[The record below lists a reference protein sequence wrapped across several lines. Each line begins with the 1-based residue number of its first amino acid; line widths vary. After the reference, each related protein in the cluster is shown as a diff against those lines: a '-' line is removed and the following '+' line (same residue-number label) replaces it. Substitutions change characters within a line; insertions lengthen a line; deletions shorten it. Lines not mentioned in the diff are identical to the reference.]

1 MNTRRQLLSLL
12 ILDWFLCAVSW
23 SVFYYVRKIN
33 IEQVPFEVSNSFFFG
48 IGCVPI
54 LWLLLYYLQGTYHD
68 IKRLYRLKLLNLTF
82 FATLIGTLILFF
94 ALLLD
99 DEITEYHMYYKS
111 VAYLFFIQLAITLIP
126 RFVFVTF
133 LVKGIQSGRHGF
145 RTLLV
150 GGSEKAVEIFIELTN
165 GPKPIHQFKGFVN
178 INGVD
183 KQLEQKLN
191 YLGPLSELEVIIRQY
206 DVEEIIIALDSTE
219 HDKLRSILSRIAG
232 GNRSIKILPDMYDIL
247 SGSVKMTNIFGA
259 LLIEVNAETMPIW
272 QQSIKRFLDV
282 LLSLLAILLLLPVYL
297 VLSVAVKLSSP
308 GPVFFLQE
316 RVGLNGKSFNII
328 KFRTMYLDA
337 EKSGPQLSSANDARI
352 TPIGRYMR
360 KMRLD
365 EFPQFLN
372 VLKGEMSLVGPRP
385 ERQFYIDQIV
395 PIEPQFLHLT
405 NVRPGITSWGQVK
418 YGYAE
423 NVEQMLH
430 RMKFDLLYMKNRS
443 LALDFKILLYT
454 VIIIFRAKGK

>member
-1 MNTRRQLLSLL
+1 
-12 ILDWFLCAVSW
+12 
-23 SVFYYVRKIN
+23 
-33 IEQVPFEVSNSFFFG
+33 
-48 IGCVPI
+48 
-54 LWLLLYYLQGTYHD
+54 LYYLQGTYHD

-82 FATLIGTLILFF
+82 FASVIGTLILFF
-94 ALLLD
+94 GLLLD

-111 VAYLFFIQLAITLIP
+111 VAYLFVIQLGCTLVP
-126 RFVFVTF
+126 RFLFVTF
-133 LVKGIQSGRHGF
+133 LVKRIQSGKHGF
-145 RTLLV
+145 KTLLV
-150 GGSEKAVEIFIELTN
+150 GGSEKAVEIYQELTQSS
-165 GPKPIHQFKGFVN
+165 KPIHQFIGFVN

-183 KQLEQKLN
+183 RLLEEKLR
-191 YLGPLSELEVIIRQY
+191 YLGPLADLEIVIRNYDLEEVII
-206 DVEEIIIALDSTE
+206 ALESTE
-219 HDKLRSILSRIAG
+219 HDKLRSILSRISG

-272 QQSIKRFLDV
+272 QQSIKRFIDV
-282 LLSLLAILLLLPVYL
+282 VLSLLAILLLLPVYV
-297 VLSVAVKLSSP
+297 VLSIAVKISSP
-308 GPVFFLQE
+308 GSIFFVQE
-316 RVGLNGKSFNII
+316 RIGLNGKVFKII
-328 KFRTMYLDA
+328 KFRTMYIDA
-337 EKSGPQLSSANDARI
+337 ERTGPQLSSAHDPRI
-352 TPIGRYMR
+352 TPVGRYMR

-372 VLKGEMSLVGPRP
+372 VLIGDMSLVGPRP

-423 NVEQMLH
+423 NVDQMLQ
-430 RMKFDLLYMKNRS
+430 RMKYDLLYMKNRS

-454 VIIIFRAKGK
+454 VVIIFRAKGK

>member
-1 MNTRRQLLSLL
+1 
-12 ILDWFLCAVSW
+12 VE
-23 SVFYYVRKIN
+23 VF
-33 IEQVPFEVSNSFFFG
+33 
-48 IGCVPI
+48 
-54 LWLLLYYLQGTYHD
+54 T
-68 IKRLYRLKLLNLTF
+68 
-82 FATLIGTLILFF
+82 
-94 ALLLD
+94 
-99 DEITEYHMYYKS
+99 
-111 VAYLFFIQLAITLIP
+111 
-126 RFVFVTF
+126 
-133 LVKGIQSGRHGF
+133 
-145 RTLLV
+145 
-150 GGSEKAVEIFIELTN
+150 ELTN
-165 GPKPIHQFKGFVN
+165 APKPIHQFKGFVN

-183 KQLEQKLN
+183 KQLEQKLTF
-191 YLGPLSELEVIIRQY
+191 LGPLADLEVIIRQY

-282 LLSLLAILLLLPVYL
+282 LLSLIAILLLLPVYV

-308 GPVFFLQE
+308 GPIFFLQE
-316 RVGLNGKSFNII
+316 RVGLNGKSFKII
-328 KFRTMYLDA
+328 KFRTMFQDA
-337 EKSGPQLSSANDARI
+337 EKAGPQLSSAHDKRI
-352 TPIGRYMR
+352 TPVGRYMR

-372 VLKGEMSLVGPRP
+372 VLKGDMSLVGPRP